1 MRTIKTCSVIISP
14 LWNQIDSNKCT
25 NEELPYVS
33 VKFDLDLPSNV
44 LQEVLQVN
52 IVDLG
57 QESKSEN
64 DLLLFEVI

>member
-1 MRTIKTCSVIISP
+1 M
-14 LWNQIDSNKCT
+14 NK
-25 NEELPYVS
+25 ELLYVS

-57 QESKSEN
+57 QENKSEN

>member
-1 MRTIKTCSVIISP
+1 MLTIKTCLIIIRP
-14 LWNQIDSNKCT
+14 LWNQIDSKCM
-25 NEELPYVS
+25 NQELLYVS

-57 QESKSEN
+57 QENKSEN

>member
-1 MRTIKTCSVIISP
+1 MLTIKTCLIIIKHVGD
-14 LWNQIDSNKCT
+14 QIDSKYINK
-25 NEELPYVS
+25 ELLYVS
-33 VKFDLDLPSNV
+33 VKFDLDLPCNV

-57 QESKSEN
+57 QENKSGS

>member
-1 MRTIKTCSVIISP
+1 MLTIKTRLIIIRP
-14 LWNQIDSNKCT
+14 LWNQIESKCM
-25 NEELPYVS
+25 NQELLYVS

-57 QESKSEN
+57 QENKSEN